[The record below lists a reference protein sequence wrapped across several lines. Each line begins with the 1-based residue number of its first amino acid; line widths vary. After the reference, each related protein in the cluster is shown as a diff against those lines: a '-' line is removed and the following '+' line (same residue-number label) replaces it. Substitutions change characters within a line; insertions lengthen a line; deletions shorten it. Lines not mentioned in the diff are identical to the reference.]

1 MNFDFYNESSLQDGT
16 QCEPLST
23 SMEVVVCRK
32 RVAFWAGGGHACCSE
47 SLDTA
52 SIQAW
57 YTTH

>member
-23 SMEVVVCRK
+23 SMEVVVCHK
-32 RVAFWAGGGHACCSE
+32 RVAFWAGGE

-52 SIQAW
+52 SI
-57 YTTH
+57 